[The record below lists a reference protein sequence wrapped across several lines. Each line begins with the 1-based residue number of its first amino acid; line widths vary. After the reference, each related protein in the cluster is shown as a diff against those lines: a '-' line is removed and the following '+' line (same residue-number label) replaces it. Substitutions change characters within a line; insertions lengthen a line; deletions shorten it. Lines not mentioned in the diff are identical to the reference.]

1 MSIVAAIIWE
11 ITAPTSPRIHKIR
24 AAVVRF
30 TLMVL
35 DRAIRCGNDTSESVY
50 DTRGLV
56 FI

>member
-11 ITAPTSPRIHKIR
+11 ITAPTSPRIHRIR

-30 TLMVL
+30 TLMAL
-35 DRAIRCGNDTSESVY
+35 DRTIRCDNDTSESVY